1 MLKFEEL
8 KLSQSAKTFAKSKQT
23 VVPDNYQTRELIL
36 CARVGDQVAESNIE
50 QPELFKPI
58 YLHAADINHATI
70 KFSVEE
76 RIYKLER
83 DEEAMLKRIS
93 NTNIKAMGV
102 DAFLYD
108 RLGGAMGEL
117 NARGDEAK
125 GNAADAADKLSGQA
139 AMSLDA
145 VIDKKKVY

>member
-1 MLKFEEL
+1 M
-8 KLSQSAKTFAKSKQT
+8 
-23 VVPDNYQTRELIL
+23 
-36 CARVGDQVAESNIE
+36 AESNIE

-58 YLHAADINHATI
+58 FLHAADINHATI
-70 KFSVEE
+70 KFSIEE

-108 RLGGAMGEL
+108 RLGGTMGEL

-125 GNAADAADKLSGQA
+125 ASAADATDKLSGQA

>member
-1 MLKFEEL
+1 M
-8 KLSQSAKTFAKSKQT
+8 
-23 VVPDNYQTRELIL
+23 
-36 CARVGDQVAESNIE
+36 
-50 QPELFKPI
+50 
-58 YLHAADINHATI
+58 
-70 KFSVEE
+70 EE

-125 GNAADAADKLSGQA
+125 KRSGENA
-139 AMSLDA
+139 
-145 VIDKKKVY
+145 